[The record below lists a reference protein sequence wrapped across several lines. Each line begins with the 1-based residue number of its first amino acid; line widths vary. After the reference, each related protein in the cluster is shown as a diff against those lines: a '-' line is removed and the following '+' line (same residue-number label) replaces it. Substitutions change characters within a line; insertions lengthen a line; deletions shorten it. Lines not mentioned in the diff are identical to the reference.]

1 MNVIVV
7 NLHALAAVEEV
18 ETEAVTV
25 EVVTV
30 AEVEISETEV
40 TVVATVEVETVE
52 ETVVAT
58 VEVETVVATVEE
70 ETVVETGAATVEAET
85 VVETE
90 VVTEVVTEVEVSVNS
105 VNDQVAKIENPA
117 LNAKKIPVVVVET
130 IHKKRA
136 LIILEIE
143 CQITHSSPVIM
154 TIEVSK

>member
-58 VEVETVVATVEE
+58 VEVETVVATVEV
-70 ETVVETGAATVEAET
+70 ETVAEEEIS
-85 VVETE
+85 ETE

>member
-18 ETEAVTV
+18 ETGA
-25 EVVTV
+25 
-30 AEVEISETEV
+30 
-40 TVVATVEVETVE
+40 ATVEA

-58 VEVETVVATVEE
+58 VEVETVAEE
-70 ETVVETGAATVEAET
+70 EIS
-85 VVETE
+85 ETE

>member
-1 MNVIVV
+1 LLAEMNVIVV

-58 VEVETVVATVEE
+58 VEVETVVATVEV
-70 ETVVETGAATVEAET
+70 ETVAEEEIS
-85 VVETE
+85 ETE

-143 CQITHSSPVIM
+143 SQITHSSPVIM